1 MRLTKLG
8 HSCVRLEKDGNALVI
23 DPGIWSGAGALD
35 GAAAVLITHEHADH
49 LDVEAVRSALR
60 RDRGLQLW
68 TTAPVAGQVA
78 EFGGQVHVVGDGD
91 QFDAAGFGISV
102 HGRDHA
108 LIYPD
113 LPVVPNVGFAVDRT
127 VFHPGDAFTVPGGRV
142 AVLLV
147 PVSAP
152 WLKISEVIDYV
163 RAVGPGQSIAIH
175 DELLNPNGLQ
185 LVGNLMQTLARPQ
198 DGGFRRV
205 EPGTGIDLELRP
217 FPGRAA
223 GSS

>member
-23 DPGIWSGAGALD
+23 DPGIWSGARALE

-49 LDVEAVRSALR
+49 LDIEVVRSALGH
-60 RDRGLQLW
+60 DRGLQLW
-68 TTAPVAGQVA
+68 TTAPVAGQLA
-78 EFGGQVHVVGDGD
+78 EFGGQVHVVGDGE
-91 QFDAAGFGISV
+91 QFRAAGFDISV

-108 LIYPD
+108 MIHPD
-113 LPVVPNVGFAVDRT
+113 LPVVPNVGFAVDGT

-152 WLKISEVIDYV
+152 WLKISEVIDFV
-163 RAVGPGQSIAIH
+163 RAVEPGQSIAIH
-175 DELLNPNGLQ
+175 DELLNVNGLQ

-198 DGGFRRV
+198 DGGFRRL
-205 EPGTGIDLELRP
+205 EPGTGIDL
-217 FPGRAA
+217 
-223 GSS
+223 

>member
-23 DPGIWSGAGALD
+23 DPGIWSGARALD

-49 LDVEAVRSALR
+49 LDIEVVRSALG

-68 TTAPVAGQVA
+68 TTAPVAGQLA
-78 EFGGQVHVVGDGD
+78 EFGGQVHVVGDGE
-91 QFDAAGFGISV
+91 QFRAAGFDISV

-108 LIYPD
+108 MIHPD
-113 LPVVPNVGFAVDRT
+113 LPVVPNVGFAVDGT

-152 WLKISEVIDYV
+152 WLKISEVIDFV
-163 RAVGPGQSIAIH
+163 RAVEPGQSIAIH
-175 DELLNPNGLQ
+175 DELLNVNGLQ

-198 DGGFRRV
+198 DGGFRRL
-205 EPGTGIDLELRP
+205 EPGTGIDL
-217 FPGRAA
+217 
-223 GSS
+223 